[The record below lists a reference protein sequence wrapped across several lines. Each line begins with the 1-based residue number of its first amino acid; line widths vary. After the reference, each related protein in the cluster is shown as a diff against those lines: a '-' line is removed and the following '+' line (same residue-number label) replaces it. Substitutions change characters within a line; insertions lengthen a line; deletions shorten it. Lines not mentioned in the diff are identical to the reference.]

1 MIITFFDAPARPIR
15 SCPSVCE
22 RDGATSGAAA
32 MTLRLKKSLLVRI
45 VSVRELSPPL
55 SVGDCRFGISRRLL
69 QCLLRRELASDRR
82 RGSPPGV
89 FGVLQRI
96 GFERDQI
103 SNLSLF
109 GAAKPVKGAY
119 RFGWRCA
126 LCLSASSS
134 SVTRKEASPPLI

>member
-1 MIITFFDAPARPIR
+1 
-15 SCPSVCE
+15 
-22 RDGATSGAAA
+22 

-45 VSVRELSPPL
+45 VSVRELSAQL
-55 SVGDCRFGISRRLL
+55 FGVDCRFGINRRLL
-69 QCLLRRELASDRR
+69 QCFLRRELASDCR

-109 GAAKPVKGAY
+109 GAAKPVKGA
-119 RFGWRCA
+119 
-126 LCLSASSS
+126 
-134 SVTRKEASPPLI
+134 